1 MSEGWVNLE
10 TVEALDELPTGQYAY
25 DAMGDPWVKQQDGNW
40 EMYAE
45 NEKATLSAKDLLY
58 VWGPI
63 RAKLPD
69 GYPAQE
75 ELKDRL
81 NSQLKGRNPGA
92 PINWR
97 GL

>member
-1 MSEGWVNLE
+1 MSEAWVIQE
-10 TVEALDELPTGQYAY
+10 TPEDLDELPTGQYVY
-25 DAMGDPWVKQQDGNW
+25 DSMGDPWVKQQDGTW
-40 EMYAE
+40 ELE
-45 NEKATLSAKDLLY
+45 DEREKDNLSASNLLY
-58 VWGPI
+58 VWSPI

-69 GYPAQE
+69 GYTAQD

-81 NSQLKGRNPGA
+81 NSQLQGRDPGA